1 MSPRPIHVVQFGSGN
16 ALYGAERW
24 ILALIRYL
32 DPARVR
38 TTVVTLKDAPDCPTA
53 LVDEARRRGVAAE
66 WIEAP
71 GRLSRRGVRAF
82 ADLCRREGAD
92 IVHTHGYKPDL
103 YGLLARRRGGYRLL
117 ATPHGWNHQRD
128 AKEALYELV
137 NQWIFPFCDQVAPL
151 SEGLRKSLRGL
162 PIRSGR
168 LTVIENGVDVGE
180 IEAVPP
186 APGGTDG
193 DGFRIGFVGQ
203 LIPRKGLDVL
213 LEALA
218 RLPPEAWRCD
228 ILGEGPARSHLE
240 ARAAALGLRERVRF
254 PGFRDD
260 RIALMK
266 RFDLFVLPSYVEGIP
281 RVLMEA
287 MAAGVPV
294 VASDI
299 AGVGDLVEDG
309 ATGRLFPAGDAAALG
324 RAIADVMADPEG
336 ARKRAEAGR
345 ALIHAR
351 FSAERMARAYEA
363 LYQTML
369 DRPR

>member
-1 MSPRPIHVVQFGSGN
+1 MPPRPIHVIQFGSGN

-53 LVDEARRRGVAAE
+53 LVDEARRRGFAAQ

-71 GRLSRRGVRAF
+71 GRFSRRGVRAF

-92 IVHTHGYKPDL
+92 IVHSHGYKPDL

-117 ATPHGWNHQRD
+117 ATPHGWNHRRD
-128 AKEALYELV
+128 AKEAAYELI
-137 NQWIFPFCDQVAPL
+137 NKWIFPFCDQVAPL
-151 SEGLRKSLRGL
+151 SEGLRRSLRGL
-162 PIRSGR
+162 PIRPGR

-186 APGGTDG
+186 ASEPEAAGTYH
-193 DGFRIGFVGQ
+193 IGFVGQ

-218 RLPPEAWRCD
+218 GLPPEGWRCD
-228 ILGEGPARSHLE
+228 ILGEGPARARLE
-240 ARAAALGLRERVRF
+240 ERAAALGLGERVRF

-260 RIALMK
+260 RIARMK

-299 AGVGDLVEDG
+299 EGVRDLVTDG
-309 ATGRLFPAGDAAALG
+309 ATGRLVPAGDAAALG
-324 RAIADVMADPEG
+324 RAITGCMADPEG

-345 ALIHAR
+345 ALVHGR

-369 DRPR
+369 DRP